1 MALESN
7 GPLESQPTPNLPEL
21 DIVPTEALLPHE
33 YMDERRAPPLI
44 AALRADG
51 MLRNPPV
58 VLPVGERPERYVVL
72 DGANRTTAFRSLA
85 IQHCLVQ
92 IVHAG
97 DATVQAETWNH
108 VISCMSKAKL
118 VDALER
124 FPDLA
129 LVSSDL
135 DQASFHLS
143 AGGSLAYLALPSGDV
158 LEVVGE
164 TEPLAWRVANL
175 NRLVDSYKDDCQLE
189 RTSAAKATGLDRS
202 FPDISGLMVF
212 PRFDVVEIVHL
223 AASGLLL
230 PSGLTRFIIS
240 PRALRVN
247 YALDRLTSPASLE
260 EKRAALR
267 EWTQSAVA
275 QRRVRYYAEATFLF
289 DEG

>member
-1 MALESN
+1 MAYQPDGPAESK
-7 GPLESQPTPNLPEL
+7 PTPNLPVL

-33 YMDERRAPPLI
+33 FMDERRAAPLI
-44 AALRADG
+44 AALRADEV
-51 MLRNPPV
+51 LKNPPV

-85 IQHCLVQ
+85 IPHCLVQ

-97 DATVQAETWNH
+97 DATVQVETWNH
-108 VISCMSKAKL
+108 VISCIAREAL
-118 VDALER
+118 VEALEH

-129 LVSSDL
+129 LVASDL

-143 AGGSLAYLALPSGDV
+143 AGGSLAYLALPSGEV

-164 TEPLAWRVANL
+164 TQPLTWRVANL

-189 RTSAAKATGLDRS
+189 RTSAAKAIGLDHS
-202 FPDISGLMVF
+202 FPDMSGLMVF
-212 PRFDVVEIVHL
+212 PRFDVEEIVHL

-230 PSGLTRFIIS
+230 PAGLTRFIIS

-247 YALDRLTSPASLE
+247 YPLDRLTSPAALE
-260 EKRAALR
+260 NKRAELR
-267 EWTQSAVA
+267 EWTQAAIA
-275 QRRVRYYAEATFLF
+275 QRRVRFYAEATFLF
-289 DEG
+289 DE